1 MDKKTKVHILLV
13 VILAAVAIV
22 SLCLLDYF
30 NVFSRIGVD
39 ISNMNW
45 DVISLAVGNIIVVL
59 LFLITYLIVD
69 SRSIQREKNQ
79 LMTTYLTLLGI
90 YERCKDMVDIFNKED
105 LRLRAVQKCDGDKL
119 LSEDKSHMRFLNYP
133 FENESAIYDLAGAG
147 ILSKTVFEEYIT
159 IKKHY
164 QKYINVSIVFNDHYD
179 QFKPVEAE
187 VSKELKSA
195 IEKLKQSVEKDLEVE

>member
-1 MDKKTKVHILLV
+1 MDKKTKVYIWLV
-13 VILAAVAIV
+13 VILAVVAIV

-30 NVFSRIGVD
+30 NVFSRIGVAVT
-39 ISNMNW
+39 NMNW
-45 DVISLAVGNIIVVL
+45 DVLSLVAGNIIVVL
-59 LFLITYLIVD
+59 LFVITYFIVD
-69 SRSIQREKNQ
+69 SRSIQRDKNQ
-79 LMTTYLTLLGI
+79 LMTAYLTLLGI

-119 LSEDKSHMRFLNYP
+119 LSEDKSHMHFLNYP
-133 FENESAIYDLAGAG
+133 FENESIIYDFAGAG

-164 QKYINVSIVFNDHYD
+164 QKYINVSIIFHDRYD

-187 VSKELKSA
+187 VSKELASA
-195 IEKLKQSVEKDLEVE
+195 IEKLKQSVDKDLEVK